1 MFVRRLLRALL
12 EPAKDP
18 LQDSLA
24 VSLGRVASLRARLD
38 RQISDLRARTAH
50 LQDPSLHDQLQLLE
64 AEHARLQQLE
74 QRLTADLDAVRARR
88 DLLDARQTAAQAHL
102 RLAELLQALDA
113 AHARAAA
120 LWDLSATIS
129 EDALCPHSA
138 SPSPVSPTCRS

>member
-1 MFVRRLLRALL
+1 MLWRRIVRLLL

-24 VSLGRVASLRARLD
+24 VSLGRVATLRGRLD
-38 RQISDLRARTAH
+38 QQISDLRARTS
-50 LQDPSLHDQLQLLE
+50 QLHDPALQEQLQLLQ
-64 AEHARLQQLE
+64 AEHARLQQLQ

-88 DLLDARQTAAQAHL
+88 DLLSARQTAAETHL
-102 RLAELLQALDA
+102 RLAELLEALDA

-129 EDALCPHSA
+129 EEALCPPSLPLA
-138 SPSPVSPTCRS
+138 PDSPISRS